1 MNETHYKLRIAEAVK
16 EAFSGIKP
24 KESPSGAHAIYVIG
38 QLTVNI
44 HAPELPVP
52 HELEH
57 SKQKCSTR

>member
-1 MNETHYKLRIAEAVK
+1 MTEGFTHQFTHALREAIAQAV
-16 EAFSGIKP
+16 P
-24 KESPSGAHAIYVIG
+24 DTPSGSHRILVIG
-38 QLTVNI
+38 QLVVNI

>member
-1 MNETHYKLRIAEAVK
+1 
-16 EAFSGIKP
+16 
-24 KESPSGAHAIYVIG
+24 
-38 QLTVNI
+38 VNI